1 MLRDALES
9 INGFDIDHPLKWS
22 TLLACGFLVLKVA
35 KPGGNYLVCVSGRK
49 KTESMNLGVNSKRL
63 VCKAPDLNSTPKEKE
78 ELYFKEQSFV

>member
-1 MLRDALES
+1 M
-9 INGFDIDHPLKWS
+9 
-22 TLLACGFLVLKVA
+22 
-35 KPGGNYLVCVSGRK
+35 VCVSGRK